1 MVTYSHILVDVQP
14 QKEDPN
20 RVRLAVGGN
29 RIEYTGKLRTKTAD
43 FITFKIHI
51 NSVIYTRGARY
62 DRWDI
67 GNYSLETPMGRSAYM
82 IIHII

>member
-1 MVTYSHILVDVQP
+1 MITHNEYLI
-14 QKEDPN
+14 
-20 RVRLAVGGN
+20 RVRLTIGGN
-29 RIEYTGKLRTKTAD
+29 IIEYTVKATTEMAD
-43 FITFKIHI
+43 LTTFKIHI

>member
-1 MVTYSHILVDVQP
+1 MVTYSRILVDVQP

-51 NSVIYTRGARY
+51 NSVISTLGAGY
-62 DRWDI
+62 FGWYI
-67 GNYSLETPMGRSAYM
+67 GSYYSETPMGQS
-82 IIHII
+82 